1 MNIEATIEIIKLL
14 VMTAEGLANEIDKAK
29 QSLASATAQLKA
41 TLEEA
46 QKLNDQL
53 AADRKS
59 ADDALDQKFDKSP
72 L

>member
-59 ADDALDQKFDKSP
+59 ADDALDQKFDKS
-72 L
+72 LL